1 MCGGAESGGMDSLN
15 RMSLELADEALEFTE
30 ELDVGAFE
38 LDNGAT
44 VIDFGVEH
52 VGGLEAGL
60 LLTELQTAGLATVQT
75 RVDDVAGAT
84 FPHVELACDRP
95 GIALLG
101 AQKAGWEVST
111 DDYEGLGSG
120 PARALVA
127 QEGEYRALDY
137 VDAFEFAVLAL
148 ESDALPTAAAAE
160 QVADLAD
167 VNTES
172 VFLAAY
178 RTASVAGSVTAAAR
192 AAELAVFRLYELG
205 YDPTD
210 VLTVSGSAPVA
221 PVAGDEETAIG
232 RTNDAL
238 AYGGRVH
245 LTVAEDFDEFGA
257 VPSSAA
263 ERYGAPF
270 ADVFADA
277 EWNADDVDEG
287 VFGPA
292 QVTVDV
298 VGGPTYTL
306 GDVHEGL
313 LAEGFDVA

>member
-1 MCGGAESGGMDSLN
+1 MDSLN
-15 RMSLELADEALEFTE
+15 RMALELADEALEFTE
-30 ELDVGAFE
+30 ELEIGAFE
-38 LDNGAT
+38 LDSGAT
-44 VIDFGVEH
+44 VIDFGVDHE
-52 VGGLEAGL
+52 GGLEAGL
-60 LLTELQTAGLATVQT
+60 LLAELQTAGLATLQT

-101 AQKAGWEVST
+101 AQKAGWELTT

-127 QEGEYRALDY
+127 REGEYDAIDY

-148 ESDALPTAAAAE
+148 ESDALPTEAAAE
-160 QVADLAD
+160 QVADLAG
-167 VNTES
+167 VNAES
-172 VFLAAY
+172 VFLPTY

-192 AAELAVFRLYELG
+192 AAELALFRLYELG

-210 VLTVSGSAPVA
+210 VLTASGSAPVA
-221 PVAGDEETAIG
+221 PVAGDEDAAIG

-245 LTVAEDFDEFGA
+245 LTVAEDFDEFAA

-263 ERYGAPF
+263 ERYGEPF

-277 EWNADDVDEG
+277 GWDTSAVDEG

-292 QVTVDV
+292 QVTIDV
-298 VGGPTYTL
+298 AGGPTYAL
-306 GDVHEGL
+306 GDVHEDL
-313 LAEGFDVA
+313 LAEGFGLGA

>member
-1 MCGGAESGGMDSLN
+1 MDSLN
-15 RMSLELADEALEFTE
+15 RMALELADEALEFTE

-44 VIDFGVEH
+44 VIDFGVQH
-52 VGGLEAGL
+52 RGGLEAGL
-60 LLTELQTAGLATVQT
+60 LLAELQTAGLATLQT
-75 RVDDVAGAT
+75 RVDVVAGAA
-84 FPHVELACDRP
+84 FPYVELACDRP
-95 GIALLG
+95 AVALLG
-101 AQKAGWEVST
+101 AQKAGWELST
-111 DDYEGLGSG
+111 ADYEGLGSG

-127 QEGEYRALDY
+127 REGEYEAIDY

-148 ESDALPTAAAAE
+148 ESDALPTASAAE
-160 QVADLAD
+160 QVAELAD
-167 VNTES
+167 VNPES

-178 RTASVAGSVTAAAR
+178 RTASVAGGVTAAAR

-210 VLTVSGSAPVA
+210 VLTATGSAPVA
-221 PVAGDEETAIG
+221 PVPGDEEAAIA

-245 LTVAEDFDEFGA
+245 LTVAEDFDEFDA

-263 ERYGAPF
+263 ERYGRPF
-270 ADVFADA
+270 ADVFDDHDWDA
-277 EWNADDVDEG
+277 GAVDEG

-298 VGGPTYTL
+298 EGGPTYAL
-306 GDVHEGL
+306 GGVREDL
-313 LAEGFDVA
+313 LAEGFGVA

>member
-1 MCGGAESGGMDSLN
+1 MDSLN
-15 RMSLELADEALEFTE
+15 RMALELADEALEFTE
-30 ELDVGAFE
+30 ELDIGAFE
-38 LDNGAT
+38 LEGGTT

-52 VGGLEAGL
+52 EGGLEAGL
-60 LLTELQTAGLATVQT
+60 LLAELQTAGLATVQT
-75 RVDDVAGAT
+75 RVDEVAGAT
-84 FPHVELACDRP
+84 FPHVELACDQP
-95 GIALLG
+95 AVAMLG
-101 AQKAGWEVST
+101 AQKAGWELSVE
-111 DDYEGLGSG
+111 DYEGLGSG

-127 QEGEYRALDY
+127 REGEFQAIDY

-148 ESDALPTAAAAE
+148 EGDDLPTEAAAR
-160 QVADLAD
+160 QVADLAS
-167 VNTES
+167 VEAGS
-172 VFLAAY
+172 VFLPAY
-178 RTASVAGSVTAAAR
+178 RTASVAGSVSGAAR

-210 VLTVSGSAPVA
+210 VLSATGSAPVA
-221 PVAGDEETAIG
+221 PVAGDEQTAIG

-263 ERYGAPF
+263 ERYGVPF
-270 ADVFADA
+270 ADIFADA
-277 EWNADDVDEG
+277 DWNADDVDEG

-298 VGGPTYTL
+298 IGGPTYTL
-306 GDVHEGL
+306 GDVHEDL
-313 LAEGFDVA
+313 LADGFGIA

>member
-1 MCGGAESGGMDSLN
+1 MDSLN
-15 RMSLELADEALEFTE
+15 RMALELADEALEFTE
-30 ELDVGAFE
+30 ELEIGAFE

-44 VIDFGVEH
+44 VIDFGVEQP
-52 VGGLEAGL
+52 GGLEAGL
-60 LLTELQTAGLATVQT
+60 LLAELQTAGLATIQT

-101 AQKAGWEVST
+101 AQKAGWELSVE
-111 DDYEGLGSG
+111 DYEGLGSG

-127 QEGEYRALDY
+127 REGEYQALDY

-148 ESDALPTAAAAE
+148 EGETLPTEAAAE

-178 RTASVAGSVTAAAR
+178 QTGSVAGSVTAAAR
-192 AAELAVFRLYELG
+192 AAELALFRLYELG
-205 YDPTD
+205 YDPTN
-210 VLTVSGSAPVA
+210 VMTASGSAPVA
-221 PVAGDEETAIG
+221 PVATDEEVAIG

-245 LTVAEDFDEFGA
+245 LTVEEDFEEFDG

-263 ERYGAPF
+263 ETYGEPF
-270 ADVFADA
+270 ADIFGEADWDA
-277 EWNADDVDEG
+277 SSLEEG

-298 VGGPTYTL
+298 EGGPTYAFGETRE
-306 GDVHEGL
+306 DV
-313 LAEGFDVA
+313 LAESFGVA

>member
-15 RMSLELADEALEFTE
+15 RMALELADEALEFTE

-38 LDNGAT
+38 LENGAT

-52 VGGLEAGL
+52 RGGLEAGL
-60 LLTELQTAGLATVQT
+60 LLAELQTAGLATVQT

-84 FPHVELACDRP
+84 FPHVEVACDRP

-101 AQKAGWEVST
+101 AQKAGWELSV

-127 QEGEYRALDY
+127 RESEFQAIDY

-148 ESDALPTAAAAE
+148 EGDDLPTEAAAE

-172 VFLAAY
+172 VFLPAY

-192 AAELAVFRLYELG
+192 APELALFRLFELG

-221 PVAGDEETAIG
+221 PVAADEQTAIG

-263 ERYGAPF
+263 ERYDAPF
-270 ADVFADA
+270 ADIFGDADWDV
-277 EWNADDVDEG
+277 EEVDEG

-292 QVTVDV
+292 QVTVNV
-298 VGGPTYTL
+298 VGGPTYAL
-306 GDVHEGL
+306 GDTHEAL
-313 LAEGFDVA
+313 LAEGFGVA

>member
-1 MCGGAESGGMDSLN
+1 LCGGAKPHCMDSLN
-15 RMSLELADEALEFTE
+15 RMALELADEALEFTE
-30 ELDVGAFE
+30 ELEIGAFE

-44 VIDFGVEH
+44 VLDFGVDQP
-52 VGGLEAGL
+52 GGLEAGL
-60 LLTELQTAGLATVQT
+60 LLAELQTAGLATIQT

-101 AQKAGWEVST
+101 AQKAGWELSVE
-111 DDYEGLGSG
+111 DYEALGSG

-127 QEGEYRALDY
+127 RESEYQALDY

-148 ESDALPTAAAAE
+148 EGERLPTEAAAE

-178 RTASVAGSVTAAAR
+178 RTGSVAGGVTAAAR
-192 AAELAVFRLYELG
+192 AAELALFRLYELG
-205 YDPTD
+205 YDPTK
-210 VLTVSGSAPVA
+210 VMTASGSAPVP
-221 PVAGDEETAIG
+221 PVATDEEVAMG
-232 RTNDAL
+232 RANDAL

-245 LTVAEDFDEFGA
+245 LTVEEDFENFEG

-263 ERYGAPF
+263 ETYGEPF
-270 ADVFADA
+270 ADIFADA
-277 EWNADDVDEG
+277 DWDAGSLEEG

-292 QVTVDV
+292 QVTIDV
-298 VGGPTYTL
+298 EGGPTYAL
-306 GDVHEGL
+306 GETREDL
-313 LAEGFDVA
+313 LAESFGIA